1 MTNDLFL
8 SNSDFPTRTLYN
20 VLIKDKNFTKKY
32 FNIENGEQIS
42 YEIFKRKAIALN
54 IYYPQLKYNVI
65 SELAKIT
72 IPDLLSGIGGTFG
85 LFLGLSLR
93 RLIKLIEKFA
103 LILIAFY
110 KRNLN

>member
-1 MTNDLFL
+1 MANDLFL

-20 VLIKDKNFTKKY
+20 VLKKDKNFTKNY
-32 FNIENGEQIS
+32 FNNESSEHIS
-42 YEIFKRKAIALN
+42 FETFKRRAIALN

-93 RLIKLIEKFA
+93 RLIKILEKLVLKLIN
-103 LILIAFY
+103 FY
-110 KRNLN
+110 KRSFS

>member
-1 MTNDLFL
+1 M
-8 SNSDFPTRTLYN
+8 
-20 VLIKDKNFTKKY
+20 
-32 FNIENGEQIS
+32 
-42 YEIFKRKAIALN
+42 FKRKTIALN
-54 IYYPQLKYNVI
+54 IYYPQLKYQVI

-93 RLIKLIEKFA
+93 RLIKMIEKFVHA
-103 LILIAFY
+103 LISLY